1 MLSLDQQNSYRERFR
16 RMRPG
21 WRPATEV
28 YADLV
33 RRRLKEDSRVLDLG
47 GGRGGLIEQLDF
59 PLTQVVNLD
68 PDWRSLV
75 EHRLSKLPRV
85 TGFSH
90 PLPFANGVFDVIFC
104 SWLLEHLP
112 DPTADLAEISRVLR
126 PGGSFIFITPNKKHP
141 LAWVN
146 RVLGGVSAV
155 QDRLVERLYGRA
167 AADAFPTFYRANTVE
182 TITQLATTHHLTPI
196 TLHLIPDPTYM
207 AFHPALF
214 RLMAWLDPRLPQ
226 NWWIHLVGEVRRE
239 KRE

>member
-1 MLSLDQQNSYRERFR
+1 MLSLDQQNSYRDRFR

-33 RRRLKEDSRVLDLG
+33 RSCLKEGSRVLDLG
-47 GGRGGLIEQLDF
+47 SGRGGLIEQLDF
-59 PLTQVVNLD
+59 PLAQVVGLD

-75 EHRLSKLPRV
+75 EHRLPQLPRV

-90 PLPFANGVFDVIFC
+90 PLPFADESFDVIFC
-104 SWLLEHLP
+104 SWLLEHLS
-112 DPTADLAEISRVLR
+112 DPAADLAEISRVLR

-146 RVLGGVSAV
+146 RVLGGITAV
-155 QDRLVERLYGRA
+155 QDRLVEQLYGRA
-167 AADAFPTFYRANTVE
+167 AADAFPTFYRANTIKA
-182 TITQLATTHHLTPI
+182 ITQLAITHHLTST
-196 TLHLIPDPTYM
+196 TLVLIPDPTYL

-226 NWWIHLVGEVRRE
+226 NWWIHLVGEMRKE